1 MPSDEPSGAVDA
13 DFDDA
18 ATDAEAQLRK
28 NIAAYPSSIEPGDV
42 VIDLVQGRPLYVRR
56 QRGTAAEY
64 FESEDFD
71 LTTYKAH
78 PWLPITPDDTIF
90 ECVFLPTNP
99 ESIPTAKKDKTYDYP
114 RGRLARV
121 PVEWLYDSD
130 MRPQEDQK
138 RALLAAM
145 FANAEDLTEGSD
157 SDLDLVESLFAV
169 ARATFP
175 ADTVAEAAERAGI
188 QMRSAEKTGSEL
200 GDFE

>member
-1 MPSDEPSGAVDA
+1 MSNEPSGAIDK
-13 DFDDA
+13 DFDESARDPEAILTDRLDA
-18 ATDAEAQLRK
+18 FPREVK
-28 NIAAYPSSIEPGDV
+28 GGDV

-56 QRGTAAEY
+56 QRGTAVEY

-121 PVEWLYDSD
+121 PVEWLYDSG

-145 FANAEDLTEGSD
+145 FANADDLTEGSD
-157 SDLDLVESLFAV
+157 SDLDLVESLYAV
-169 ARATFP
+169 ARATFGNEAV
-175 ADTVAEAAERAGI
+175 ADAAERAGL
-188 QMRSAEKTGSEL
+188 QMRTAEENGSEL

>member
-1 MPSDEPSGAVDA
+1 MSNEPSGAIDK
-13 DFDDA
+13 DFDESARDPR
-18 ATDAEAQLRK
+18 DILQEKLDGFPREVK
-28 NIAAYPSSIEPGDV
+28 GGDV

-56 QRGTAAEY
+56 QRGTAVEY

-99 ESIPTAKKDKTYDYP
+99 ESIPTSKGDKTYDYP

-157 SDLDLVESLFAV
+157 SDLDLVESLYAV
-169 ARATFP
+169 ARGTFENEAV
-175 ADTVAEAAERAGI
+175 ADAAERAGI
-188 QMRSAEKTGSEL
+188 QMRSAEENGSEL